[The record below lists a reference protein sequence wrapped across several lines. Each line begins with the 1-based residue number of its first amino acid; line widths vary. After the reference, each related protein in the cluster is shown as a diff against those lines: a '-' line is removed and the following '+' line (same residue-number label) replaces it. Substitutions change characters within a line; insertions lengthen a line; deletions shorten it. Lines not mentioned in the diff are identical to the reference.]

1 MFSLTTCWVAGY
13 QPTKQVIHF
22 LSMIFTDQNI
32 SRYDLCQSWNQ
43 QTKESRPKRRSK
55 KTLLVEMEDSLNF
68 QTLSEKIY
76 RLGFLKSKTKSTKM
90 LAKKGVA
97 KVGTR
102 LITY

>member
-1 MFSLTTCWVAGY
+1 M
-13 QPTKQVIHF
+13 
-22 LSMIFTDQNI
+22 
-32 SRYDLCQSWNQ
+32 
-43 QTKESRPKRRSK
+43 
-55 KTLLVEMEDSLNF
+55 LVEMEDSLNF